1 MLIYNPAKRI
11 SAKAALDHP
20 YFNDLDLS
28 TLPASKQTAIKGNM
42 LRFF

>member
-1 MLIYNPAKRI
+1 MLKYDPAKRI

-28 TLPASKQTAIKGNM
+28 TLPATKEMTMNGM
-42 LRFF
+42 MV